1 MQATH
6 WEYLR
11 IVYQYDDS
19 ERQWILLRDGQRLNQ
34 DSVEACLNAHGLEG
48 WELVAT
54 STYIR
59 SELDPLAPAAT
70 TFTAGE
76 VFTFKRPLA

>member
-1 MQATH
+1 MEAVN

-11 IVYQYDDS
+11 IIYQYDDG
-19 ERQWILLRDGQRLNQ
+19 ERQWVLLREGRRLPHY
-34 DSVEACLNAHGLEG
+34 SVEECLNAHGLEG

-59 SELDPLAPAAT
+59 SEMDRSAPAAT
-70 TFTAGE
+70 TYTAGE
-76 VFTFKRPLA
+76 VFTFKRALA